1 MRRADLTG
9 GIVLALAGL
18 AVLFVVI
25 PTTTRTGTWTGLS
38 PYFFPT
44 VAMVGFTLCGGL
56 LILQALFRPAL
67 YEEQPTPLHL
77 RELRNFGLLALII
90 VAAVL
95 VIDAAGL
102 LIGGPVLI
110 AAVMLFMGERRW
122 LRVVLV
128 SVLPV
133 VVAYVF
139 IRHVLQAPVP

>member
-1 MRRADLTG
+1 MRRADLIG

-25 PTTTRTGTWTGLS
+25 PTTTRTGSWTGLS

-44 VAMVGFTLCGGL
+44 VAMVGFTLCAGL
-56 LILQALFRPAL
+56 LILQALLRPTL
-67 YEEQPTPLHL
+67 YEESTPLHL
-77 RELRNFGLLALII
+77 TEVRNFGLVALLI